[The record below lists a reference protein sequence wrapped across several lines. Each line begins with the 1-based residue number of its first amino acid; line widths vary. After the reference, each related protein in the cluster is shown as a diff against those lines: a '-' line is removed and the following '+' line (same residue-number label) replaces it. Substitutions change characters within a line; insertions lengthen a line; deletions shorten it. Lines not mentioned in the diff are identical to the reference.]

1 LQPANVSSKKA
12 SALKG
17 KVDTRSTTRKNENSY
32 NTEQSTSS
40 VAAQSIAVHAKFADI
55 LSSVWQ
61 TIYYE
66 SMKNIWDG
74 VLHDPVMDY
83 CGEWLERNHHLSLPC
98 TIIPGASKNGN
109 MKETD
114 APKVLPLILCEF
126 ISWMGVFVFLYHF
139 FCHL

>member
-1 LQPANVSSKKA
+1 MFMTFAACKCEQQECFSKNK
-12 SALKG
+12 
-17 KVDTRSTTRKNENSY
+17 NSY

-40 VAAQSIAVHAKFADI
+40 VAAQSVAVR
-55 LSSVWQ
+55 Q

-74 VLHDPVMDY
+74 VLHDPVMDC
-83 CGEWLERNHHLSLPC
+83 CGEWLEINHHLSRPC

-114 APKVLPLILCEF
+114 APKVHCTGIL
-126 ISWMGVFVFLYHF
+126 
-139 FCHL
+139 